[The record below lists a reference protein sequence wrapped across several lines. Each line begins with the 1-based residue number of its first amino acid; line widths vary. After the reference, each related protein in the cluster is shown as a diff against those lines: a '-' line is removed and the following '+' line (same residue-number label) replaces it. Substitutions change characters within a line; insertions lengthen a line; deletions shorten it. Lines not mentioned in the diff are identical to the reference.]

1 VKSPEGS
8 EKYSS
13 LTVTSTPAT
22 VTTSIDDNQVNP
34 LPNPPHEIISS
45 EEVQTIPEEQYS
57 SYDEW
62 DSELW
67 SSRIVHEIRTAKKER
82 HEELLL
88 IKRK

>member
-1 VKSPEGS
+1 MLDP
-8 EKYSS
+8 
-13 LTVTSTPAT
+13 THTH
-22 VTTSIDDNQVNP
+22 NP

-67 SSRIVHEIRTAKKER
+67 SSRIFHEIRTAKKER